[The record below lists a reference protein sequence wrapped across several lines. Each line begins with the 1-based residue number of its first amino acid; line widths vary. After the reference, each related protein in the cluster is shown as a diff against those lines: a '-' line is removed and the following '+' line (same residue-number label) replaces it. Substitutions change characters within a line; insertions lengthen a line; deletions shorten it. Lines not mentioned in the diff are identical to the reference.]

1 MRYTIKDIAAEAN
14 VSVSTVSKC
23 LNGYSDIGEETKKLV
38 LQTIE
43 RLDYVPNTFARY
55 ISNQST
61 CVIGLT
67 VPDIKDPYSAQ
78 TNFGIESGL
87 MQKNYDLFLGNI
99 DRNEERFLKFVKRAR
114 EMRFDGLIV
123 TPDKYSPAIIESL
136 TRLDIPIL
144 SIRRRPPKGCQ
155 IPYIDCDHHAAAEQ
169 MMSYLY
175 KMGHRKIAHIV
186 LPNEGGIFRCQAY
199 KSFCKKNGLEERVAA
214 IDIPAG
220 ILAKGVENGSLG
232 CKEILEKWPD
242 TTAIFCG
249 SDFIALGAMNYLREK
264 NLSVPDDISVAGIG
278 NVEVAQLSW
287 FNLTTIEVHRYEM
300 GLKAAELILKGLKG
314 ERIKNTLFHS
324 TLIERGSVRS
334 I

>member
-43 RLDYVPNTFARY
+43 RMDYVPNTFARY
-55 ISNQST
+55 ISHNST
-61 CVIGLT
+61 YVIGLT

-78 TNFGIESGL
+78 TNFGIETGL
-87 MQKNYDLFLGNI
+87 MEKNYDLIIGNL
-99 DRNEERFLKFVKRAR
+99 DRNEERFLKFVKKAR

-136 TRLDIPIL
+136 NRLDIPVL
-144 SIRRRPPKGCQ
+144 SIRRRPPKNCS
-155 IPYIDCDHHAAAEQ
+155 IPYIDCDHHDTATQ
-169 MMSYLY
+169 MLEYLY
-175 KMGHRKIAHIV
+175 KKGHRKIAHIV
-186 LPNEGGIFRCQAY
+186 LPNEGGMFRSQAY
-199 KSFCKKNGLEERVAA
+199 KAFCKKYELELRLAA

-220 ILAKGVENGSLG
+220 ILSKGVENGSLG

-249 SDFIALGAMNYLREK
+249 SDFIALGAMNYLRQI
-264 NLSVPDDISVAGIG
+264 NLSVPEDISVAGIG
-278 NVEVAQLSW
+278 NVEVAELSW
-287 FNLTTIEVHRYEM
+287 FNLTTMDVNRYEM
-300 GLKAAELILKGLKG
+300 GRKAAQLILNGLNGKP
-314 ERIKNTLFHS
+314 IKNTLFHS
-324 TLIERGSVRS
+324 TLVERGSVRS